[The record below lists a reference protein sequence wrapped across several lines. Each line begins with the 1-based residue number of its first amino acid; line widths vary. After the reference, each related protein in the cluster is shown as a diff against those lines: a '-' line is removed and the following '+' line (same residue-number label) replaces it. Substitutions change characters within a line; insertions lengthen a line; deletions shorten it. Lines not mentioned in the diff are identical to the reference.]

1 MIVKLDFVPGQWCSY
16 IAEIETVALY
26 KNSEVGVHF
35 ACNVC
40 HNNCT
45 EAMPK
50 YIVRERLMTVQ
61 SHYECQ

>member
-1 MIVKLDFVPGQWCSY
+1 MIVKLDFVPGQWRSY
-16 IAEIETVALY
+16 IVEIEAVASY

-35 ACNVC
+35 AC

-50 YIVRERLMTVQ
+50 YIVRERLMIVQ